1 MQVST
6 AFIVSEVSPAR
17 HKGEDYEGGTPHQDH
32 TVCKFLQRHSGD
44 TVTSLFLQANISGHE
59 RKLPYLPPIAY
70 VIDPE
75 LKVQ

>member
-17 HKGEDYEGGTPHQDH
+17 LEGEDYEGGTPHQDH

-44 TVTSLFLQANISGHE
+44 TVTSLFCKQISQIIKENCHIC
-59 RKLPYLPPIAY
+59 PTIAY
-70 VIDPE
+70 LVDPE